1 MAADPIGDG
10 ERITRSD
17 IESKLRDL
25 RGDVDETARAAL
37 PKVALIGAVT
47 AVAVIGLAY
56 FMGRRSG
63 RKRSA
68 VVEIR
73 RL

>member
-1 MAADPIGDG
+1 MADVDG
-10 ERITRSD
+10 NERITRAD
-17 IESKLRDL
+17 IETKLRDL
-25 RGDVDETARAAL
+25 RGEVDDTAKAAL
-37 PKVALIGAVT
+37 PKLALIGAV
-47 AVAVIGLAY
+47 AVVAVIGVSY
-56 FMGRRSG
+56 FLGRRSG